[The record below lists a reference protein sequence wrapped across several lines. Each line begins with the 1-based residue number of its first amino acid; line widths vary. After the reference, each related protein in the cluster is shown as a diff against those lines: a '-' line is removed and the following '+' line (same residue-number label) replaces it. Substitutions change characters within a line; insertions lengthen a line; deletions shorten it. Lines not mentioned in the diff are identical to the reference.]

1 MALIAGILLYIYD
14 AKVDGMLNLSVK
26 QQKARF
32 AEEKAMAEL
41 KEKEVPTWIFH
52 RVFFLPFLLQLF
64 FINAPVQKTSVI
76 RYFSVIIPL

>member
-32 AEEKAMAEL
+32 AVEKAIAEL
-41 KEKEVPTWIFH
+41 KEKEVPTWIPH
-52 RVFFLPFLLQLF
+52 HVFFS
-64 FINAPVQKTSVI
+64 A
-76 RYFSVIIPL
+76 FSSAIIFH